1 MAILSVAGR
10 PWCDVCKKFTKA
22 NGDHDCDPNWRSRLQ
37 AGRKASSGKKR
48 RWRLT
53 PKRQEKLKKLC
64 KFAALG
70 KVMKSNKAAQKVS
83 SERLTKISHQLY
95 RSLGFK

>member
-1 MAILSVAGR
+1 MTIVSVAGR

-22 NGDHDCDPNWRSRLQ
+22 DGVHDCDPDWRKRLQ
-37 AGRKASSGKKR
+37 AGRRSGSGKKR

-53 PKRQEKLKKLC
+53 PKREEKLKQLC
-64 KFAALG
+64 KYAALG
-70 KVMKSNKAAQKVS
+70 KAMKKNKASQKVS
-83 SERLTKISHQLY
+83 SERLTKLSHQMY